1 MDNVVTRADF
11 LEALR
16 STRSEWDD
24 MLAEVPRELMEEP
37 SVEGDWSIKDIM
49 AHVAW
54 HEREMVEMLRTRALA
69 GSSHLWGLPLDERN
83 KAIYEENSER
93 SLDDVISE
101 SGRVFRQLLREV
113 EALSDVDLNDPGQF
127 SEMPAEWLPWKI
139 IAENSFEHYPDHAA
153 SIQNW
158 LNS

>member
-1 MDNVVTRADF
+1 MDNGVTRTSF
-11 LEALR
+11 LETLR

-24 MLAEVPRELMEEP
+24 MLAEIPRELMEEQG
-37 SVEGDWSIKDIM
+37 VEGEWSIKDIM

-54 HEREMVEMLRTRALA
+54 HERQIVEMLRTRSMAD
-69 GSSHLWGLPLDERN
+69 SSPLWELTVDERN
-83 KAIYEENSER
+83 AAIYQENRER

-113 EALSDVDLNDPGQF
+113 EALSDVELNDPGQY

-139 IAENSFEHYPDHAA
+139 IAENSFEHYPDHAEC
-153 SIQNW
+153 IQDW